1 MKNTRE
7 SMELSRIMDSNN
19 ANCSSL
25 FEAIGR
31 KYFEL
36 NNANPGAEYAEFVQ
50 NIKNINNEQKVLSA
64 RLSYMDEKIQCS
76 ECGAFNSLNS
86 LFCCGCGKKVPHTVT
101 TDDGITRCAKCGN
114 IHVEGRNF
122 CQDCGTPLFA
132 MVEAPVTP
140 AAPVAPVAPVT
151 PVTPAT
157 PATPVA
163 PAAPATPAAPVTPA
177 APATPVAPAAPV
189 AQSAEENIV
198 VEEAAPVFDIPKPA
212 DDIMFCPE
220 CGTKI
225 DNAEIIFCANCGKK
239 VR

>member
-132 MVEAPVTP
+132 MVEAPVAP
-140 AAPVAPVAPVT
+140 AAAVT
-151 PVTPAT
+151 PVTPA
-157 PATPVA
+157 
-163 PAAPATPAAPVTPA
+163 
-177 APATPVAPAAPV
+177 APAAPV